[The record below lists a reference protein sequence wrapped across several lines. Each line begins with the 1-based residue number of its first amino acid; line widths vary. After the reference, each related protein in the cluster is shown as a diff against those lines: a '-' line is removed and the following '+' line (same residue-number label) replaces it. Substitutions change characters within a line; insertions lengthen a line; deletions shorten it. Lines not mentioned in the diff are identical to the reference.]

1 MEKSAKERLEE
12 ASKIKDENYDLEA
25 EEENTLVVPENSL
38 LEESEEPK
46 ESSPGIAIIKF
57 NPIEWKDKNKNKVS
71 ISEIVLDSSKIT
83 GRVMAQAEKQYI
95 YNGYTSVNN
104 FLHQSIYFQQIVA
117 SKISGVDL
125 EFILDELPA
134 SKVLELGLEIQG
146 FLQG

>member
-1 MEKSAKERLEE
+1 MGKTAKERLEE
-12 ASKIKDENYDLEA
+12 ADKIIDENYNLEA
-25 EEENTLVVPENSL
+25 EKEESKEVPETS
-38 LEESEEPK
+38 LEEQPEEEK
-46 ESSPGIAIIKF
+46 TPGVEVIKF
-57 NPIEWKDKNKNKVS
+57 NPITYKNKDKQTVT

-134 SKVLELGLEIQG
+134 SKVLELGLTIQG
-146 FLQG
+146 FLQA